1 MTYWEKLTALAAPY
15 PALKPQLA
23 AMAAVRDALAE
34 PGLPKNAL
42 PPLGLTPDL
51 FADLLEDH
59 PDDYSQLVAVDHLL
73 RNFRRACAF
82 EFGMWAFVHEDMFA
96 QWQALFGPLRY
107 LELAAGNGYV
117 SAGLAAQGNR
127 VIATDSFAWK
137 QASETGRTPL
147 LPVEA
152 LPAAAALHRYGDQVD
167 AVVMAWS
174 PDRDPNDVHVL
185 QVLRTYFPHLKFFV
199 IGERF
204 GATDSRLFWQLA
216 KFVPDKRLLALNRAL
231 GRFDAVNERLYLMR

>member
-15 PALKPQLA
+15 PALRPQLT
-23 AMAAVRDALAE
+23 AMAAVREALAE
-34 PGLPKNAL
+34 PRLPENAL
-42 PPLGLTPDL
+42 PPLGLAPDL
-51 FADLLEDH
+51 FADLLAAH
-59 PDDYSQLVAVDHLL
+59 PDAYGQLVAVDHLL

-82 EFGMWAFVHEDMFA
+82 EYGMWAFVHEALFT

-137 QASETGRTPL
+137 QESETGRTPL

-185 QVLRTYFPHLKFFV
+185 QVLRAYFPHLKFFV

-216 KFVPDKRLLALNRAL
+216 EFVPDKRLLALNRAL
-231 GRFDAVNERLYLMR
+231 GRFDAVNERIYLMR